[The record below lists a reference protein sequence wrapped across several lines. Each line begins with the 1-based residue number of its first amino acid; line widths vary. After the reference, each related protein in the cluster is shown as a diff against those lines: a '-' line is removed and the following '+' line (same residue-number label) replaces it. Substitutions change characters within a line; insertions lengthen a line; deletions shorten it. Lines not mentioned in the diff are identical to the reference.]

1 MLLQKN
7 IAIEI
12 DSTMTVVEFEES
24 RHSMKI
30 IKEIFHAAR
39 NIGIGVMMCES
50 IAILC
55 ETNQI
60 SV

>member
-1 MLLQKN
+1 M
-7 IAIEI
+7 
-12 DSTMTVVEFEES
+12 TMVEFKES
-24 RHSMKI
+24 RHRMKI

-50 IAILC
+50 IAMLC

-60 SV
+60 GV